1 MYSKSQVVDH
11 KETIEKLRGR
21 ERLCFNDLKV
31 MFSLAEKMT
40 SGYFSA
46 LENKTVSD

>member
-1 MYSKSQVVDH
+1 
-11 KETIEKLRGR
+11 
-21 ERLCFNDLKV
+21 

-46 LENKTVSD
+46 LENKTVSDWGWQVIRCRSPVGFVNWEATSGGWREGEE